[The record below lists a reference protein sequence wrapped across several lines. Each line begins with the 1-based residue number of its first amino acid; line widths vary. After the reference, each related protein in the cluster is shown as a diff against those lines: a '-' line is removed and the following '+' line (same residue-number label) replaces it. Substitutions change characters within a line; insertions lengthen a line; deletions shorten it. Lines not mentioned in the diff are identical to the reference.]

1 MNMFSAQALEVA
13 LLSSICAAAIADPC
27 AFSSDRSAN
36 FTGTIK
42 RVVISGE
49 AGNLKVTGTP
59 RSGGINATGRACA
72 SSEAALARITLES
85 RREVDIVYLTITIGG
100 SMSDLFSFNRY
111 ATLDL
116 EVTVPN
122 STQVSITDTSGDI
135 ELSDVGTSS
144 VVDQSGALLLKNI
157 NGDLEISDEAG
168 DARVVSVAGN
178 VRLKDGAGDIEIE
191 DVRGNV
197 RIAKDTS
204 GDISIVK
211 VGGNLE
217 VIEDDAGNIVI
228 SQITKDV
235 IVGEDGSGDINVSE
249 IGGDF
254 IVTTGGAGSIL
265 HDRVR
270 GSVHIPAKP

>member
-1 MNMFSAQALEVA
+1 MNMFSVQALGVA

-49 AGNLKVTGTP
+49 AGNLKVTGKP
-59 RSGGINATGRACA
+59 SGGINATGRACA
-72 SSEAALARITLES
+72 SSEGALARITLES
-85 RREVDIVYLTITIGG
+85 RREVDIVYLTVTIGG

-122 STQVSITDTSGDI
+122 SMQVNITDTSGDI
-135 ELSDVGTSS
+135 ELSDVGPSS

-157 NGDLEISDEAG
+157 SGDLEISDEAG
-168 DARVVSVAGN
+168 DARVLGVAGN
-178 VRLKDGAGDIEIE
+178 VRLKDGSGDIEIE

-197 RIAKDTS
+197 RIAEDTS
-204 GDISIVK
+204 GDISIAN
-211 VGGNLE
+211 VGGSLE

-228 SQITKDV
+228 SKITNNV
-235 IVGEDGSGDINVSE
+235 IVGKDGSGDINVSE

-254 IVTTGGAGSIL
+254 IVTTDSTGSIL